1 MWLLSGGIIFAA
13 FAIYGILHSIL
24 ASVPVKEW
32 VEGKYPSW
40 SKYYRL
46 AYSLFACITLLP
58 ILYLVYALPGVV
70 FYLIRLPLLYLTLI
84 LQCLAGLLFLF
95 GVLQTDNFS
104 FLGIRQAFSPAV
116 RQDHLVITGL
126 YHYVRH
132 PIYSLGLIIL
142 WLFPVMA
149 SNYFFFALSITL
161 YIFIGARLEEAKLSK
176 AFPEYDSYR
185 QTTPM
190 FFPAILR

>member
-1 MWLLSGGIIFAA
+1 MWLLSGGIIFIS
-13 FAIYGILHSIL
+13 FAIYGILHSFL
-24 ASVPVKEW
+24 ASIPVKEW
-32 VEGKYPSW
+32 MEGKYPSW

-46 AYSLFACITLLP
+46 TYSLFACIALLP
-58 ILYLVYALPGVV
+58 ILFLVYALPGIL
-70 FYLIRLPLLYLTLI
+70 FYSIKPLLLYITVV
-84 LQCLAGLLFLF
+84 LQCLAGLIFLF
-95 GVLQTDNFS
+95 GVLQTDNFA
-104 FLGIRQAFSPAV
+104 FLGIHQAFFPAV
-116 RQDHLVITGL
+116 RQDHLVTTGL

-161 YIFIGARLEEAKLSK
+161 YILIGARLEEAKLSK
-176 AFPEYDSYR
+176 AFPEYDTYR

-190 FFPAILR
+190 FIPAIFR